1 MDYACAAMISSQS
14 SKDDPL
20 SQVLAELGAR
30 SAGLNRLEARGDW
43 ALSFPEKHRLKL
55 VAAIRGECWIRLP
68 RRAPKRV
75 VEGDVL
81 LIGNTPYVVAGDPQC
96 VPVDGV
102 SRYAGQ
108 ESLHLGDG
116 DDTVLLGAGILFSGE
131 NSGFLIDALPRL
143 MKIQSVSPSAF
154 AVRATLDLLDAEM
167 GRHRMGS
174 ARVASCLSEVLVV
187 EAIRA
192 YMHAH
197 KQTQAQAHISW
208 IGALGDRH
216 IGAALALMHG
226 DVAHA
231 WTVAELAS
239 RVGMSRSAF
248 SSRFS
253 QTVGQAP
260 LHYLTQWRMLLAH
273 RLLAETGLDIAHVA
287 ERVGYQSPSAF
298 GHAFKRMF
306 GAAPRRLVRPGER

>member
-1 MDYACAAMISSQS
+1 
-14 SKDDPL
+14 DD
-20 SQVLAELGAR
+20 LAVGK
-30 SAGLNRLEARGDW
+30 AGLLHGTSSGKGTRKFHFWRLLMG
-43 ALSFPEKHRLKL
+43 
-55 VAAIRGECWIRLP
+55 G
-68 RRAPKRV
+68 
-75 VEGDVL
+75 
-81 LIGNTPYVVAGDPQC
+81 
-96 VPVDGV
+96 
-102 SRYAGQ
+102 
-108 ESLHLGDG
+108 
-116 DDTVLLGAGILFSGE
+116 GI
-131 NSGFLIDALPRL
+131 
-143 MKIQSVSPSAF
+143 
-154 AVRATLDLLDAEM
+154 T
-167 GRHRMGS
+167 
-174 ARVASCLSEVLVV
+174 LVV

-192 YMHAH
+192 YMHENKEAH
-197 KQTQAQAHISW
+197 TQAHISW

-231 WTVAELAS
+231 WTVAELAL
-239 RVGMSRSAF
+239 RVGMARSAF

-298 GHAFKRMF
+298 SHAFKRMF

>member
-1 MDYACAAMISSQS
+1 MVSSQS

-20 SQVLAELGAR
+20 SQVLAALGAR
-30 SAGLNRLEARGDW
+30 SAGLNQLEARGDW

-55 VAAIRGECWIRLP
+55 VALIRGECWIRLP

-81 LIGNTPYVVAGDPQC
+81 LIGNTPYVIASDAQRA
-96 VPVDGV
+96 PVDGV

-108 ESLHLGDG
+108 ESLRLGDG
-116 DDTVLLGAGILFSGE
+116 DDTVLLGAGIVFSGE

-154 AVRATLDLLDAEM
+154 AVRTTLDLLDAEM

-197 KQTQAQAHISW
+197 TQAHTSW

-239 RVGMSRSAF
+239 RVGMRARRFRRAFRRRS
-248 SSRFS
+248 
-253 QTVGQAP
+253 G
-260 LHYLTQWRMLLAH
+260 
-273 RLLAETGLDIAHVA
+273 
-287 ERVGYQSPSAF
+287 
-298 GHAFKRMF
+298 
-306 GAAPRRLVRPGER
+306 RRRCTT

>member
-1 MDYACAAMISSQS
+1 M
-14 SKDDPL
+14 
-20 SQVLAELGAR
+20 R
-30 SAGLNRLEARGDW
+30 TTLN
-43 ALSFPEKHRLKL
+43 
-55 VAAIRGECWIRLP
+55 
-68 RRAPKRV
+68 
-75 VEGDVL
+75 
-81 LIGNTPYVVAGDPQC
+81 
-96 VPVDGV
+96 
-102 SRYAGQ
+102 
-108 ESLHLGDG
+108 
-116 DDTVLLGAGILFSGE
+116 
-131 NSGFLIDALPRL
+131 
-143 MKIQSVSPSAF
+143 
-154 AVRATLDLLDAEM
+154 LLDAEM

-192 YMHAH
+192 YMHENKEAH
-197 KQTQAQAHISW
+197 TQAHISW

-231 WTVAELAS
+231 WTVAELAL

-298 GHAFKRMF
+298 SHAFKRMF

>member
-1 MDYACAAMISSQS
+1 MNYACAAMISSQS

-20 SQVLAELGAR
+20 SQVLVALGAS

-43 ALSFPEKHRLKL
+43 ALSFPEKQRLKL
-55 VAAIRGECWIRLP
+55 VALIRGECWICLP

-81 LIGNTPYVVAGDPQC
+81 LIGNTPYVVASDPQRA
-96 VPVDGV
+96 PVDGV

-108 ESLHLGDG
+108 QSLRLGDG

-143 MKIQSVSPSAF
+143 MKIQSASPSAG
-154 AVRATLDLLDAEM
+154 AVRTTLDLLDAEM
-167 GRHRMGS
+167 GRHRTGS

-197 KQTQAQAHISW
+197 TQAHISW

-239 RVGMSRSAF
+239 RVGLSRSAF

-253 QTVGQAP
+253 QKVGQAP

-306 GAAPRRLVRPGER
+306 GAAPKRLVRPSET